1 MTRSE
6 TRIVTSAL
14 VGLLLAAVA
23 LTACRQQQ
31 PPSPPDDPFSYLI
44 DTAIV
49 PYQPTLLGP
58 GGERPVV
65 ALRGADGLQYDFIA
79 TEVIVLPSSQAQLDS
94 FLQRRG
100 GSVVT
105 EYDEP
110 GAERTVIVRVDA
122 AGFPLD
128 DLEANA
134 NREGIPGEHRFSSEL
149 GARLVALVLHERGRG
164 LQIATN
170 GLGHPDQSVLLEALE
185 DSGEDVLR
193 YFAFDNDAE
202 RPGVAQAWQYLA
214 GHTIAGPL
222 RRVRVAIIDGGFAVK
237 ADGTTFTD
245 ANGLSDFP
253 TLPLQYDFV
262 NETAVV
268 NGVNAARCSGDSACP
283 WHGHGA
289 ASVATGRLGNGAYRA
304 GTGGQVADP
313 IFLNVDLSTGQVKA
327 AVDRAR
333 GLGAEVINLSFGG
346 DCGFFCQ
353 IEKDVSGYYLA
364 FGRALQANIVMVA
377 AAGNEGEDSFENDRY
392 PCALPMTIC
401 VGSLGRTEP
410 PDTFVRDNVKV
421 GFSNYGL
428 VVDIYAPTQ
437 IPAWYGSDPNQ
448 VPGIMNFGG
457 TSASSPYVAGVVAMM
472 RSVNPSLSVQDVF
485 EILMD
490 TAWTDSPDPL
500 VPAYLNAYEAVRR
513 ASEYRQPNDRFEPND
528 SGAAARTLS
537 PGAHQN
543 LTIGRTN
550 DADFYRVAVA
560 GPTVATIGLTYPGSL
575 GRMSLPPYGRETSQA
590 CGTIEQTAYAHAA
603 NGLSAA
609 YRLAAGSFVYA
620 ATSPGN
626 PLPYHMG
633 ITLGSAPIAADPHEP
648 NNTYGTATY
657 VGDGGYVHGTLHSL
671 SDVDFYTVYSQG
683 SFSTLVLSMHSR
695 ARVETSDLPLTIQRV
710 AENGTVLD
718 TATSSS
724 DCSSQATL
732 ELPQGFHRIRVSGS
746 GVGEY
751 RLWLGSYG
759 EQHPIIDVENW
770 FYLILHPDV
779 PVSLVLRE
787 PEAWFVINHVSDYP
801 IGSLLLEGPGL
812 HLRLF
817 DESGL
822 NLLGEGVSHANLQGQ
837 TLSLPPGSDGGGYLL
852 QVSRTEVAL
861 PGAELPV
868 IPATIM
874 SVE

>member
-1 MTRSE
+1 
-6 TRIVTSAL
+6 
-14 VGLLLAAVA
+14 
-23 LTACRQQQ
+23 
-31 PPSPPDDPFSYLI
+31 
-44 DTAIV
+44 
-49 PYQPTLLGP
+49 
-58 GGERPVV
+58 
-65 ALRGADGLQYDFIA
+65 
-79 TEVIVLPSSQAQLDS
+79 
-94 FLQRRG
+94 
-100 GSVVT
+100 
-105 EYDEP
+105 
-110 GAERTVIVRVDA
+110 
-122 AGFPLD
+122 
-128 DLEANA
+128 
-134 NREGIPGEHRFSSEL
+134 
-149 GARLVALVLHERGRG
+149 
-164 LQIATN
+164 
-170 GLGHPDQSVLLEALE
+170 
-185 DSGEDVLR
+185 
-193 YFAFDNDAE
+193 
-202 RPGVAQAWQYLA
+202 
-214 GHTIAGPL
+214 
-222 RRVRVAIIDGGFAVK
+222 VRVAIIDGGFAVK

-448 VPGIMNFGG
+448 VPGIELRRHQRL
-457 TSASSPYVAGVVAMM
+457 VALRRGRGRDDALGQPGPERPRRVRDPHGHRLDRLPGPAGARLPQRL
-472 RSVNPSLSVQDVF
+472 RSRAARLRVPPA
-485 EILMD
+485 ER
-490 TAWTDSPDPL
+490 PL
-500 VPAYLNAYEAVRR
+500 RAERQRR
-513 ASEYRQPNDRFEPND
+513 
-528 SGAAARTLS
+528 AARTLS
-537 PGAHQN
+537 PGTHQN

-550 DADFYRVAVA
+550 DADFYRVNVA

-575 GRMSLPPYGRETSQA
+575 GRMSLPPFGRETSQA

-603 NGLSAA
+603 NGLSAS

-657 VGDGGYVHGTLHSL
+657 VGDGGYVSGTLHSL

-695 ARVETSDLPLTIQRV
+695 ARVETSDLPLTLQRV

-718 TATSSS
+718 SATSSS
-724 DCSSQATL
+724 DCASQATL
-732 ELPQGFHRIRVSGS
+732 ALPQGFHRIRVSGS

-812 HLRLF
+812 HLRLY

-822 NLLGEGVSHANLQGQ
+822 NLLGEGVSHADLQGQ
-837 TLSLPPGSDGGGYLL
+837 TLSVPPGSDGGGYLL
-852 QVSRTEVAL
+852 QLSRTEVAL